1 MLPSIRHFLRF
12 IDLDKKFDSYGFR
25 VKNGAAF
32 KLNHSMPHAYTDF
45 LGAGGPEGYAYNV
58 VRSEA
63 DELIFRHAGKSGAQ
77 IFDGIKVNGLEFED
91 FPGYDGKDEIPN
103 PGRPTSATWSRKE
116 DGATGTINFDY
127 LVDGSGRAGIMST
140 KYLKNRKYN
149 EGSQLKSVAT
159 WGYWEG
165 HGTYGLGTKREGA
178 PFFEALTD
186 ASGWVWFIP
195 LHTGRVSVGVVM
207 NQHLSTARKRETG
220 MDSKALYHD
229 VLKSTPEMAGLLKDA
244 TMVTDLKSASDWSYS
259 APAYASPYVRM
270 AGDAACFIDPFFS
283 SGVHLALA
291 GGLSAATTICAS
303 IRGQCDEIAAATWH
317 SKKIAEGYTRFL
329 LVVSSALK
337 QIKSQDNPVIS
348 DWDEKSFDRAFNH
361 FRPIIQGQA
370 DVQGK
375 LSEEEVSKTIDF
387 CFNAFIPVDA
397 KQKESL
403 LERMRELGIEDLS
416 QIEDNEQYAKGVAE
430 LEGLLSPEQMRIMH
444 SIRARQMLRSEDTI
458 NIDNFGSDVIDGL
471 TVNLKVGQLG
481 LVAPTKKASTRPDVL
496 ALMSGEEQLEK
507 KEEAPVAVAV
517 EETGDSFTGVEQL
530 AKGAA
535 NGVTEHTVHLTPLKG
550 NSAGPGNEASR
561 LQMEDT
567 LRGLAENLETP
578 HDTMLRMFNSALEI
592 SVVKSAFDLNIFK
605 RLSESATP
613 LSVDELSAPT
623 NSDPLLIGRLLRYL
637 ASIRMIVETGKDLFT
652 ANNASRAFSD
662 GRVEGALKYAFHIGG
677 PTYQAL
683 PDFLK
688 ETGYQNHTGG
698 KFAWHKGARTD
709 LDFFPWAQQ
718 HPESLQWFQGLMSI
732 PREGDWLDVVPM
744 PVDAGKEPV
753 FVDVGGGMGHQCARL
768 TAKLPALQGRVVL
781 QDRPETISIAPAIPG
796 VQAMG
801 HDFFKDQ
808 TVKGSKYYYLRTVL
822 HDWEDPEAITILRN
836 LVPAMRPDSKILID
850 EMVLPNTGVHW
861 WSACLDLHMYAMLG
875 AMERNED
882 QWHSLL
888 DKAGLRIVEIKTYSP
903 VMRHS
908 IIVAEPK

>member
-1 MLPSIRHFLRF
+1 
-12 IDLDKKFDSYGFR
+12 
-25 VKNGAAF
+25 
-32 KLNHSMPHAYTDF
+32 
-45 LGAGGPEGYAYNV
+45 
-58 VRSEA
+58 
-63 DELIFRHAGKSGAQ
+63 
-77 IFDGIKVNGLEFED
+77 
-91 FPGYDGKDEIPN
+91 
-103 PGRPTSATWSRKE
+103 
-116 DGATGTINFDY
+116 
-127 LVDGSGRAGIMST
+127 
-140 KYLKNRKYN
+140 
-149 EGSQLKSVAT
+149 
-159 WGYWEG
+159 
-165 HGTYGLGTKREGA
+165 
-178 PFFEALTD
+178 
-186 ASGWVWFIP
+186 
-195 LHTGRVSVGVVM
+195 M

-578 HDTMLRMFNSALEI
+578 HDTMLRMFNSV
-592 SVVKSAFDLNIFK
+592 SQ
-605 RLSESATP
+605 LSHHAQPS
-613 LSVDELSAPT
+613 
-623 NSDPLLIGRLLRYL
+623 
-637 ASIRMIVETGKDLFT
+637 
-652 ANNASRAFSD
+652 
-662 GRVEGALKYAFHIGG
+662 
-677 PTYQAL
+677 
-683 PDFLK
+683 K
-688 ETGYQNHTGG
+688 E
-698 KFAWHKGARTD
+698 
-709 LDFFPWAQQ
+709 
-718 HPESLQWFQGLMSI
+718 
-732 PREGDWLDVVPM
+732 
-744 PVDAGKEPV
+744 
-753 FVDVGGGMGHQCARL
+753 
-768 TAKLPALQGRVVL
+768 
-781 QDRPETISIAPAIPG
+781 
-796 VQAMG
+796 
-801 HDFFKDQ
+801 
-808 TVKGSKYYYLRTVL
+808 
-822 HDWEDPEAITILRN
+822 
-836 LVPAMRPDSKILID
+836 
-850 EMVLPNTGVHW
+850 
-861 WSACLDLHMYAMLG
+861 
-875 AMERNED
+875 
-882 QWHSLL
+882 
-888 DKAGLRIVEIKTYSP
+888 
-903 VMRHS
+903 
-908 IIVAEPK
+908 